1 MDKIDIYQ
9 YNNLKVGIKL
19 PPKPK
24 PKPVDKTDTTPL
36 DTYKYKDGLTV
47 KILLNGF
54 VDIINPNPQNPQLG
68 WTIENCQTE
77 NKIIPGQ
84 KQPDI
89 KLKKGAKDGNI
100 KFADKVLCKITF
112 NNGNVFAGY
121 INEFNITKTDY
132 PVLTYFEGILK
143 KGDKI
148 ITKWI
153 DGKRQN
159 V

>member
-9 YNNLKVGIKL
+9 YKNHKVAALQPPAKL
-19 PPKPK
+19 PPPK
-24 PKPVDKTDTTPL
+24 TKPVGKTDTTPL
-36 DTYKYKDGLTV
+36 KIYKYKDGLTV
-47 KILLNGF
+47 NILPNGLA
-54 VDIINPNPQNPQLG
+54 DIINPQLG
-68 WTIENCQTE
+68 WTIEKCKIE

-84 KQPDI
+84 EQPDI
-89 KLKKGAKDGNI
+89 KLKKGAKE
-100 KFADKVLCKITF
+100 FADKVLCRIKF

-121 INEFNITKTDY
+121 INEFNITKTGY

-153 DGKRQN
+153 GGKR